1 MRVDEAVIKFARVA
15 YRFFDVRA
23 ELRKDL
29 YQKLTDLCESEGWD
43 EAEAM
48 LAGLEEQ
55 EAGLHAIDVATEKTR
70 AVADAQGIAAG
81 AFGGCRSASG
91 TERSR

>member
-29 YQKLTDLCESEGWD
+29 YQKLTDLCEDERWD
-43 EAEAM
+43 EAETM
-48 LAGLEEQ
+48 LTTLEEQ
-55 EAGLHAIDVATEKTR
+55 EAVLAKGEAEAAKAR
-70 AVADAQGIAAG
+70 ALTDASDIASG
-81 AFGGCRSASG
+81 AFGGTYG
-91 TERSR
+91 ERQR